1 MRKVV
6 IAGAGMTKFTGKQPL
21 TAVELFGEAALEAI
35 NESGIKPRQVQAL
48 FMGNFMGDFEEG

>member
-6 IAGAGMTKFTGKQPL
+6 IASVGVTKFTGKQPR
-21 TAVELFGEAALEAI
+21 TAIELFGDAATEAI
-35 NESGIKPRQVQAL
+35 NECGIKPGQVQSL